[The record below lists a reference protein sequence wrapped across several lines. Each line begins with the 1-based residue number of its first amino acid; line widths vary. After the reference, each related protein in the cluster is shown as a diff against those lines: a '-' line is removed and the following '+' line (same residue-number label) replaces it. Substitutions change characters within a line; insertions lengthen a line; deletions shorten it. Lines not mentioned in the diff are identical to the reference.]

1 MGKNG
6 EKKWTVSPR
15 VGLSQSTV
23 VMDGWTASMGRHF
36 VKTYCFLT
44 PALQLTIFEG
54 RFYLNSAKKAKSFL
68 FYSRK
73 EKSFWEN
80 LSV

>member
-1 MGKNG
+1 MKKNG
-6 EKKWTVSPR
+6 QNPR
-15 VGLSQSTV
+15 DGLSQSLV
-23 VMDGWTASMGRHF
+23 VMDGWALSMGRHF

-44 PALQLTIFEG
+44 PALQLTIFAG
-54 RFYLNSAKKAKSFL
+54 RFYLYSAKKAKSFL

-73 EKSFWEN
+73 EKSLWEN